1 VEKTPGRPG
10 YSILDVLVCLKVVD
24 DVVCMRVVDV
34 VVCMRVVDVVVCM
47 RVVEV
52 VVCMKVVDVVVCMNV
67 VEDVEVDVCGSIQ
80 GASTPGPH
88 VAEYSFVQHCGTGCP
103 ARMAALIGAKL

>member
-1 VEKTPGRPG
+1 VYCKSGPKRGEKLRPSPVEKTKGKPG
-10 YSILDVLVCLKVVD
+10 YSILDVVVFLEMVD

-34 VVCMRVVDVVVCM
+34 VVCMTVVDVVVCL
-47 RVVEV
+47 
-52 VVCMKVVDVVVCMNV
+52 DV
-67 VEDVEVDVCGSIQ
+67 VEDVEVVVFGSIQ

-88 VAEYSFVQHCGTGCP
+88 VAEYSFVQHCGTCCP